1 MNYKEDI
8 LDYLKDHHRGT
19 ENAVFSKELEQH
31 FSLEGR
37 SVRRIISKLRQE
49 GNPICSGPNGY
60 YYAVSQ
66 REINETIAR
75 LNELVTGVS
84 NARTGLLYSRS
95 LQNHPVIEITIRFKE
110 EHDGSGVQ
118 ICQLH

>member
-1 MNYKEDI
+1 MNYKNDI
-8 LDYLKDHHRGT
+8 LEYLKDHHKGAD
-19 ENAVFSKELEQH
+19 NAVFSKQVEQL
-31 FSLEGR
+31 FSLDGR

-49 GNPICSGPNGY
+49 GNPICSGPTGY

-84 NARTGLLYSRS
+84 NAKTGLLYARTF
-95 LQNHPVIEITIRFKE
+95 QNYPTIKITIQFE
-110 EHDGSGVQ
+110 ESKNGTGSQ
-118 ICQLH
+118 IGPVY